1 MILKNIY
8 LKILELSGKP
18 RSEWV
23 LAIISFTESS
33 IFPIPP
39 DFLLLPMTL
48 AKPLKWLRLALITTI
63 FSVLGGILGYFIGL
77 FLWDVVG
84 EKIINI
90 YNLET
95 NFNYFKDEYNSHGA
109 IIVFLA
115 GFTPIPYKLI
125 TIASGGMKLN
135 LLTFILA
142 SLISRGLRFF
152 IIAGIIRIFGVTA
165 KKYIEKYF
173 NLLTIL
179 FGIIII
185 VVVVI
190 WLYL

>member
-95 NFNYFKDEYNSHGA
+95 NFNYFKDKYNSHGA

-152 IIAGIIRIFGVTA
+152 IIAGVIRIFGVTA

>member
-152 IIAGIIRIFGVTA
+152 IIAGVIRIFGVTA